1 MKKRM
6 CGVFYMKTL
15 FAMDLIDNKAVRLI
29 RGDFTKTTVYSE
41 DPVSKIEEMLERG
54 ARDFHIIDLDGA
66 RTGKRVHH
74 EIIKKIRLKVDG
86 YMETGGGIRTED
98 DIKYY
103 SNMDID
109 GVIVGTQALE
119 DDNFFQGLSGL
130 KNIILGLDL
139 LEGKPMSRG
148 WKTAVDK
155 NINEVL
161 EASERIG
168 IMAVLCTSIA
178 RDGMLSGPDYDGLK
192 ELLKMTKLPVIA
204 SGGVTSIDDV
214 KRLKDMGAWATILGK
229 AVYEGLIKI
238 EEAVKYA
245 D

>member
-1 MKKRM
+1 MKA
-6 CGVFYMKTL
+6 L
-15 FAMDLIDNKAVRLI
+15 FAMDLIDNKAVRLVK
-29 RGDFTKTTVYSE
+29 GDFTKVTVYSN
-41 DPVSKIEEMLERG
+41 DPVAKIEEMIDRG

-74 EIIKKIRLKVDG
+74 EIIKNVRLKVDG

-103 SNMDID
+103 SGMGVD
-109 GVIVGTQALE
+109 GIIVGTQALE
-119 DDNFFQGLSGL
+119 DDSFFQGLSIFS
-130 KNIILGLDL
+130 NIILGLDL

-148 WKTAVDK
+148 WKTTVDK
-155 NINEVL
+155 DVREIL

-178 RDGMLSGPDYDGLK
+178 RDGMLSGPDYEGM
-192 ELLKMTKLPVIA
+192 ETLLKMTKLPVIA

-214 KRLKDMGAWATILGK
+214 KRLKDMGAWAAILGK

>member
-1 MKKRM
+1 MKA
-6 CGVFYMKTL
+6 L
-15 FAMDLIDNKAVRLI
+15 FAMDLINNHAVRLMK
-29 RGDFTKTTVYSE
+29 GDFSKVTVYSK
-41 DPVSKIEEMLERG
+41 DPVSKIEEMIERG

-74 EIIKKIRLKVDG
+74 ELIKEIRQKVNG
-86 YMETGGGIRTED
+86 YMEVGGGIRAQG
-98 DIKYY
+98 DINYY
-103 SNMDID
+103 REANLD
-109 GVIVGTQALE
+109 GIIVGTQALE
-119 DDNFFQGLSGL
+119 DDTFFEELSMFR
-130 KNIILGLDL
+130 NIVLGLDL

-155 NINEVL
+155 DIKEIL

-168 IMAVLCTSIA
+168 IMAILCTSIA
-178 RDGMLSGPDYDGLK
+178 RDGMLSGPDYEGM
-192 ELLKMTKLPVIA
+192 ESLLMMTKLPVIA

-214 KRLKDMGAWATILGK
+214 KKLKDMGAWAVILGK

-238 EEAVKYA
+238 DEAVTYA